1 MENSKLFQVCE
12 QGYNCSQ
19 VDEYIAAVKKE
30 YKKLYEYSKKLDSTA
45 KELREKSAAVV
56 EENEKL
62 TQQSAEREKKILELE
77 TALSKAKG
85 AAEKAA
91 APEPVAQDRSA
102 EYEALLKSVS
112 TMQILSEEVVRENKE
127 LRAKLEAIKA
137 GI

>member
-19 VDEYIAAVKKE
+19 VDEYIAAIKSE
-30 YKKLYEYSKKLDSTA
+30 YKKLYEYSKKLDTTV
-45 KELREKSAAVV
+45 KEMREKTAAVV

-62 TQQSAEREKKILELE
+62 TQQTAEREKKLLELE

-85 AAEKAA
+85 TAEKES
-91 APEPVAQDRSA
+91 APASEDRSA

-137 GI
+137 GL

>member
-1 MENSKLFQVCE
+1 MENSKLFQECE

-19 VDEYIAAVKKE
+19 VDEYIAAIKSE
-30 YKKLYEYSKKLDSTA
+30 YKKLYEYSKKLDTTV
-45 KELREKSAAVV
+45 KEMREKTAAVV

-62 TQQSAEREKKILELE
+62 TQQTAEREKKLLELE

-85 AAEKAA
+85 TAEKES
-91 APEPVAQDRSA
+91 APASEDRSA

-137 GI
+137 GL

>member
-19 VDEYIAAVKKE
+19 VDEYIAAVKSE
-30 YKKLYEYSKKLDSTA
+30 YKKLYEYSKKLDISV
-45 KELREKSAAVV
+45 KELREKSASVV

-85 AAEKAA
+85 VTEKAP
-91 APEPVAQDRSA
+91 APDNGEKSA

-137 GI
+137 GL

>member
-1 MENSKLFQVCE
+1 MENKKLFQVCE

-19 VDEYIAAVKKE
+19 VDEYIAAVKSE
-30 YKKLYEYSKKLDSTA
+30 YKKLYEYSKKLDSA
-45 KELREKSAAVV
+45 VKEQREKSAAVV

-85 AAEKAA
+85 ASEKTA
-91 APEPVAQDRSA
+91 APVSEEKNA

-112 TMQILSEEVVRENKE
+112 TMQLLSEEVVRENRE